1 VDRRFSLIC
10 FAHAGAGATE
20 FALWPQFLPDWLD
33 LHAHVAPGREER
45 AKESSLG
52 SVEELVV
59 DASPEIDNLPE
70 QLVLVGHSF
79 GAMVAYE
86 MAHLLVSSDRPP
98 AHLIVLAASPPS
110 RTPAPPRDDNELTS
124 LWIRLGADPAPLA
137 RPQFRRMVFPILRAD
152 MAAHAAYQPPR
163 RDPLPV
169 PVTVMYGDTDPSV
182 AAEDVAAWRPLCAET
197 FDLVA
202 MPGGHFFPRE
212 SVAATVHAIIRT
224 LLR

>member
-1 VDRRFSLIC
+1 MC
-10 FAHAGAGATE
+10 FPHAGAGATE
-20 FALWPQFLPDWLD
+20 FALWPRFLPDWLD
-33 LHAHVAPGREER
+33 LYAHVAPGREER
-45 AKESSLG
+45 AKESSLV
-52 SVEELVV
+52 SVEELVADV
-59 DASPEIDNLPE
+59 ASEIDGLPE

-86 MAHLLVSSDRPP
+86 IAHLLVSSDRPP

-110 RTPAPPRDDNELTS
+110 RTPAPPRDDDELTS

-137 RPQFRRMVFPILRAD
+137 RPQFRKLVFPILRAD
-152 MAAHAAYQPPR
+152 LAAHAAYQPPR

-169 PVTVMYGDTDPSV
+169 PITVMYGETDPSV
-182 AAEDVAAWRPLCAET
+182 SAEDLAAWRSLCARR

-202 MPGGHFFPRE
+202 MAGGHFFPRE
-212 SVAATVHAIIRT
+212 SAAATVHALVRA